1 MQMKVLSGLVGDIGG
16 IINSLSISSTEKK
29 ELETKVTQ
37 VVYSYAGEL
46 AQQQAEIVM
55 KETQGNWLQRSWR
68 PLVMLA
74 FAGVVLLGTVVDI
87 PYLENDSKFWNLIE
101 IGLGGFVVGRSI
113 EGAGRLFPG
122 KKGKG

>member
-1 MQMKVLSGLVGDIGG
+1 MKLLSGLVGDIGG

-74 FAGVVLLGTVVDI
+74 FAVVVLLGTVVDI

-113 EGAGRLFPG
+113 EGAGRLLPG
-122 KKGKG
+122 KKKKG

>member
-1 MQMKVLSGLVGDIGG
+1 MKVLSGLVGDIGG

-29 ELETKVTQ
+29 ELETKMTQ

-46 AQQQAEIVM
+46 TQQQAEIVM
-55 KETQGNWLQRSWR
+55 KETQGKWLQRSWR

-113 EGAGRLFPG
+113 EGAGRLLPG
-122 KKGKG
+122 KKKKG

>member
-1 MQMKVLSGLVGDIGG
+1 MKLLSGLVGDIGG

-29 ELETKVTQ
+29 ELETKMTQ

-46 AQQQAEIVM
+46 TQQQAEIVM

-87 PYLENDSKFWNLIE
+87 PYLENNSKFWNLIE

-113 EGAGRLFPG
+113 EGAGRLLPG
-122 KKGKG
+122 KKKKG

>member
-1 MQMKVLSGLVGDIGG
+1 MKLLSGLVGDIGG

-29 ELETKVTQ
+29 ELETKMTQ

-46 AQQQAEIVM
+46 TQQQAGIVM

>member
-29 ELETKVTQ
+29 ELETKMTQ

-46 AQQQAEIVM
+46 TQQQAEIVM

-113 EGAGRLFPG
+113 EGAGRLLPG
-122 KKGKG
+122 KKKKG

>member
-1 MQMKVLSGLVGDIGG
+1 MKLLSGLVGDIGG

>member
-1 MQMKVLSGLVGDIGG
+1 MKVLSGLVGDIGG

-29 ELETKVTQ
+29 ELETKMTQ

-46 AQQQAEIVM
+46 TRQQAEIVM

>member
-1 MQMKVLSGLVGDIGG
+1 MKLLSGLVGDIGG

-29 ELETKVTQ
+29 ELETKMTQ

-46 AQQQAEIVM
+46 TQQQAEIVM

-113 EGAGRLFPG
+113 EGAGRLLPG
-122 KKGKG
+122 KKKKG

>member
-1 MQMKVLSGLVGDIGG
+1 MKVLSGLVGDIGG

-29 ELETKVTQ
+29 ELETKMTQ

-46 AQQQAEIVM
+46 TQQQAGIVM

-113 EGAGRLFPG
+113 EGAGRLLPG
-122 KKGKG
+122 KKKKG

>member
-1 MQMKVLSGLVGDIGG
+1 MKVLSGLVGDIGG

-29 ELETKVTQ
+29 ELETKMTQ

-46 AQQQAEIVM
+46 TQQQAEIVM

-74 FAGVVLLGTVVDI
+74 FAGVVLLGTMVDI

-113 EGAGRLFPG
+113 EGAGRLLPG
-122 KKGKG
+122 KKKKG

>member
-1 MQMKVLSGLVGDIGG
+1 MKLLSGLVGDIGG

-29 ELETKVTQ
+29 ELETKMTQ

-46 AQQQAEIVM
+46 TQQQAGIVM

-113 EGAGRLFPG
+113 EGAGRLLPG
-122 KKGKG
+122 KKKKG

>member
-1 MQMKVLSGLVGDIGG
+1 MKLLSGLVGDIGG

-29 ELETKVTQ
+29 ELETKMTQ

-46 AQQQAEIVM
+46 TRQQAEIVM

-74 FAGVVLLGTVVDI
+74 FAGVVLLGTMVDI

-113 EGAGRLFPG
+113 EGAGRLLPG
-122 KKGKG
+122 KKKKG

>member
-1 MQMKVLSGLVGDIGG
+1 MKLLSGLVGDIGG

-29 ELETKVTQ
+29 ELETKMTQ

-46 AQQQAEIVM
+46 TQQQAEIVM

-113 EGAGRLFPG
+113 EGAGRLLPEKK
-122 KKGKG
+122 KKG

>member
-1 MQMKVLSGLVGDIGG
+1 MKLLSGLVGDIGG

-29 ELETKVTQ
+29 ELETKMTQ

-46 AQQQAEIVM
+46 TQQQAEIVM

-74 FAGVVLLGTVVDI
+74 FAVVVLLGTVVDI
-87 PYLENDSKFWNLIE
+87 PYLESDSKFWNLIE

-113 EGAGRLFPG
+113 EGAGRLLPG
-122 KKGKG
+122 KKKKG

>member
-1 MQMKVLSGLVGDIGG
+1 MKLLSGLVGDIGG

-87 PYLENDSKFWNLIE
+87 PYLESDSKFWNLIE

-113 EGAGRLFPG
+113 EGAGRLLPG
-122 KKGKG
+122 KKKKG

>member
-1 MQMKVLSGLVGDIGG
+1 MKLLSGLVGDIGG

-29 ELETKVTQ
+29 ELETKMTQ

>member
-1 MQMKVLSGLVGDIGG
+1 MKVLSGLVGDIGG

-29 ELETKVTQ
+29 ELETKMTQ

>member
-1 MQMKVLSGLVGDIGG
+1 MKVLSGLVGDIGG

-29 ELETKVTQ
+29 ELESKMTQ

-46 AQQQAEIVM
+46 TQQQAGIVM

-113 EGAGRLFPG
+113 EGAGRLLPG
-122 KKGKG
+122 KKKKG

>member
-1 MQMKVLSGLVGDIGG
+1 MKLLSGLVGDIGG

-29 ELETKVTQ
+29 ELETKMTQ

-46 AQQQAEIVM
+46 TQQQAEIVM

-74 FAGVVLLGTVVDI
+74 FAVVVLLGTVVDI

-113 EGAGRLFPG
+113 EGAGRLLPG
-122 KKGKG
+122 KKKKG

>member
-1 MQMKVLSGLVGDIGG
+1 MKLLSGLVGDIGG

-113 EGAGRLFPG
+113 EGAGRLLPG
-122 KKGKG
+122 KKKKG

>member
-1 MQMKVLSGLVGDIGG
+1 MKLLSGLVGDIGG

-29 ELETKVTQ
+29 ELETKMTQ

-46 AQQQAEIVM
+46 TQQQAEIVM

-87 PYLENDSKFWNLIE
+87 PYLESDSKFWNLIE

-113 EGAGRLFPG
+113 EGAGRLLPG
-122 KKGKG
+122 NKKKG

>member
-1 MQMKVLSGLVGDIGG
+1 MKVLSGLVGDIGG

-29 ELETKVTQ
+29 ELETKMTQ

-46 AQQQAEIVM
+46 TQQQAGIVM

-113 EGAGRLFPG
+113 EGARRLLPG
-122 KKGKG
+122 KKKKG

>member
-1 MQMKVLSGLVGDIGG
+1 MKVLSGLVGDIGG

-29 ELETKVTQ
+29 ELETKMTQ

-46 AQQQAEIVM
+46 TRQQAEIVM

-74 FAGVVLLGTVVDI
+74 FAGVVLLGTMVDI

-113 EGAGRLFPG
+113 EGAGRLLPG
-122 KKGKG
+122 KKKKG

>member
-1 MQMKVLSGLVGDIGG
+1 MKLLSGLVGDIGG

-29 ELETKVTQ
+29 ELETKMTQ

-46 AQQQAEIVM
+46 TRQQAEIVM
-55 KETQGNWLQRSWR
+55 KETQANWLQRSWR